1 MDEIDHNDVE
11 HVQITT
17 LSAEQRELLQIY
29 LERAEIPHRIT
40 TDCVTVPEQ
49 RASDLYAALAIVVRA
64 RPSEADSSGRHEAAP
79 TEVPDGEDGGSD
91 DEPSPTAR
99 PPLIAVRPIVAGGW
113 RVASRGRRFVGA
125 AIDWLSLDLWALAAH
140 QAGAPTWATVATLG
154 LYVVVATAVFGRTL
168 GKFAIGTVV
177 VAQRTGS
184 MPGWLRS
191 VLRWLTTSWFG
202 VITVVLQDLPAGVEI
217 VAFAV
222 LVLTYAPVL
231 WDREGR
237 GWHDRAA
244 DTVVVLAKQKQK
256 RKPPLPWNHRP

>member
-11 HVQITT
+11 HVQINT

-40 TDCVTVPEQ
+40 TDRVTVPEH

-64 RPSEADSSGRHEAAP
+64 RPSETNSSIGLEVAPKEVSDGDDGRF
-79 TEVPDGEDGGSD
+79 GEES
-91 DEPSPTAR
+91 SAMAR

-113 RVASRGRRFVGA
+113 RVASRSRRFVGA

-154 LYVVVATAVFGRTL
+154 LYVVIATAVFGVVTL
-168 GKFAIGTVV
+168 
-177 VAQRTGS
+177 
-184 MPGWLRS
+184 
-191 VLRWLTTSWFG
+191 VLH
-202 VITVVLQDLPAGVEI
+202 DLPAGVEI

-231 WDREGR
+231 WNREGR

-244 DTVVVLAKQKQK
+244 DTVVVVAKQKQK
-256 RKPPLPWNHRP
+256 RRHH

>member
-11 HVQITT
+11 HVQINT

-40 TDCVTVPEQ
+40 TDRVTVPEH

-64 RPSEADSSGRHEAAP
+64 RPSETDSSIGHEVAP
-79 TEVPDGEDGGSD
+79 TEVSDGDDGRFGEES
-91 DEPSPTAR
+91 SAMAR

-113 RVASRGRRFVGA
+113 RVASRSRRFVGA

-140 QAGAPTWATVATLG
+140 QAGAPTWATVSTLG
-154 LYVVVATAVFGRTL
+154 LYVVIATAVFGRTL

-177 VAQRTGS
+177 VAHRTGS

-202 VITVVLQDLPAGVEI
+202 VVTLVLHDLPAGAEI

-244 DTVVVLAKQKQK
+244 DTVVVVAKQKQK
-256 RKPPLPWNHRP
+256 RRHH